1 LKIVTKKYKYNC
13 VLVKDNLKK
22 VLWGET
28 IKRVALFYILAIS
41 VVALAA
47 PALADNPV
55 FGKDSVDILGDGIFE
70 TNGGA
75 FRFPFD
81 ADTNIDSIVVGNDIA
96 RSFGWSIPPL
106 GGRAVAT
113 NNLEIKKNQDS
124 GDCSPCLDCGD
135 NCVKYN
141 TDNVR
146 VGDRS
151 ASAFGFATA
160 TNNMKIVL
168 NQQ

>member
-1 LKIVTKKYKYNC
+1 MSI
-13 VLVKDNLKK
+13 
-22 VLWGET
+22 
-28 IKRVALFYILAIS
+28 
-41 VVALAA
+41 VALAA

-81 ADTNIDSIVVGNDIA
+81 ADSNMDSVVVGNDIA
-96 RSFGWSIPPL
+96 RAFGSDDL
-106 GGRAVAT
+106 FSKRAIAT

-124 GDCSPCLDCGD
+124 GECSPCVDCGD
-135 NCVKYN
+135 NCIKFN
-141 TDNVR
+141 TENVR
-146 VGDRS
+146 VGDRN
-151 ASAFGFATA
+151 ANAFGFATA
-160 TNNMKIVL
+160 TNNVKIVL